1 MIQLKSHTIMFKF
14 NMLIISVTALATFF
28 LSYFYDLTL
37 NNINQYLGLI
47 ASIWIDAF
55 FGTIAG
61 IKREGF
67 KTRKFLL
74 VLQRTV
80 SWIIFLTVIL
90 MIEKGFI
97 GSEWLSETI
106 TIPFMVL
113 QLVSALKNAQVVGFI
128 PSKELEKLLNN
139 IDKHKEIIPKEDKE
153 NK

>member
-1 MIQLKSHTIMFKF
+1 MFKF

-55 FGTIAG
+55 FGIIAG

-139 IDKHKEIIPKEDKE
+139 IDRHKEIIPKEDKK

>member
-1 MIQLKSHTIMFKF
+1 MFKF

-139 IDKHKEIIPKEDKE
+139 IDRHKEIIPKEDKE

>member
-1 MIQLKSHTIMFKF
+1 MFKF

-74 VLQRTV
+74 VLQRTI

-139 IDKHKEIIPKEDKE
+139 IDRHKEIIPKEDKE

>member
-1 MIQLKSHTIMFKF
+1 MIQLKSHIIMFKF

-55 FGTIAG
+55 FGIIAG

-74 VLQRTV
+74 VLQRTI

-139 IDKHKEIIPKEDKE
+139 IDRHKEIIPKEDKE

>member
-1 MIQLKSHTIMFKF
+1 MFKF

-55 FGTIAG
+55 FGIIAG

-74 VLQRTV
+74 VLQRTI

-139 IDKHKEIIPKEDKE
+139 IDRHKEIIPKEDKE

>member
-1 MIQLKSHTIMFKF
+1 MFKF

-139 IDKHKEIIPKEDKE
+139 IDRHKEIIPKEDKK

>member
-1 MIQLKSHTIMFKF
+1 MFKF

-106 TIPFMVL
+106 TIHFMVL

-139 IDKHKEIIPKEDKE
+139 IDRHKEIIPKEDKE